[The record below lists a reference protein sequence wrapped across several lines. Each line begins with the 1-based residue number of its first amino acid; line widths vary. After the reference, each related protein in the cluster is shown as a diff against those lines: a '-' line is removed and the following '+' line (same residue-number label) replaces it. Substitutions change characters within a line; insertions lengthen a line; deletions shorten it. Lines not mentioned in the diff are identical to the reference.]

1 MPRTDSPTTVQ
12 VRSLLAYL
20 ALGCGVLSFMPGA
33 TAMGAVCVFV
43 AVLLAWREL
52 RFVARMLFALVVAGA
67 LLALLVQ
74 PSALWLA
81 AGNMTRLSALIL
93 TVMLLSSV
101 LGNSRDLVAISGS
114 LFSGRPLARYYSLA
128 FGTGLLSVPLNF
140 GSVGVVGSLIGH
152 RIRDRGDSP
161 VTRNAVRAVLR
172 GFAVSPICSP
182 LSISVVMTVTFL
194 PGLQSWELI
203 ALSLPVGILI
213 LLGGAWQREA
223 EAADVVPQQPGA
235 DPGLGPWLRFAG
247 IIALICTGVFSLSGL
262 AGLSYS
268 KSVTLSC
275 FAAVLVGFM
284 ARGVRTRRLDLPSM
298 APVSNE
304 LIIVGGSAFIGAL
317 ISLLVLTLLG
327 DSVNMPSW
335 AYPVLALLVPWV
347 FYVGGTGGFNPIV
360 IGTLVGGVLGPLWP
374 PQAVLGLG
382 MAMVCGWGITAA
394 GSPYAANSLLMER
407 LTGYPARQ
415 IGLYWNFRLSMVL
428 LVLTGSLAAA
438 LTLWLAL

>member
-1 MPRTDSPTTVQ
+1 MTQAFQAPVARL
-12 VRSLLAYL
+12 RSLLAYI
-20 ALGCGVLSFMPGA
+20 ALLCGVLSFVPGA
-33 TAMGAVCVFV
+33 MVAGAVCVV
-43 AVLLAWREL
+43 LAVLLAWREL
-52 RFVARMLFALVVAGA
+52 RLVARMLFALVVVGA
-67 LLALLVQ
+67 SIAALVQ
-74 PSALWLA
+74 PAALFSASE
-81 AGNMTRLSALIL
+81 NMTRLSALIL

-101 LGNSRDLVAISGS
+101 LGNSRDLLRISGS
-114 LFSGRPLARYYSLA
+114 LFSGQPLARYYSLA

-152 RIRDRGDSP
+152 RIREKGDSP
-161 VTRNAVRAVLR
+161 MTRNAVRAVLR

-203 ALSLPVGILI
+203 ALSLPLGVLI
-213 LLGGAWQREA
+213 LLGGAWQRE
-223 EAADVVPQQPGA
+223 EESRVVAGEEEIQA
-235 DPGLGPWLRFAG
+235 GLSPWLRFAG
-247 IIALICTGVFSLSGL
+247 IISLICAGVFSLSGL

-268 KSVTLSC
+268 RAVTLSC
-275 FAAVLVGFM
+275 FAAVVIGFSI
-284 ARGVRTRRLDLPSM
+284 RGVKERRLDLPTM

-317 ISLLVLTLLG
+317 ISMLALRLMG
-327 DSVNMPSW
+327 DSFAFPGW
-335 AYPVLALLVPWV
+335 AFPLLALLVPWV

-374 PQAVLGLG
+374 PEATLGLG
-382 MAMVCGWGITAA
+382 IAMVSGWGITAA

-428 LVLTGSLAAA
+428 LVLTGGLASA
-438 LTLWLAL
+438 LTAWLAG

>member
-1 MPRTDSPTTVQ
+1 MTRAVSPPV
-12 VRSLLAYL
+12 VRLRSLLAYI
-20 ALGCGVLSFMPGA
+20 ALLCGVFSVIPGA
-33 TAMGAVCVFV
+33 MAVGAACVVV
-43 AVLLAWREL
+43 AVLLAWAEL
-52 RFVARMLFALVVAGA
+52 RLVARMLFGFVVFGAVAA
-67 LLALLVQ
+67 LLLQ
-74 PSALWLA
+74 PSALLVA
-81 AGNMTRLSALIL
+81 SENMTRLSALIL

-101 LGNSRDLVAISGS
+101 LGNSRDLLRISGS
-114 LFSGRPLARYYSLA
+114 LFSGRPLSRYYSLA

-152 RIRDRGDSP
+152 RIRERGDSST
-161 VTRNAVRAVLR
+161 TRNAVRAVLR

-213 LLGGAWQREA
+213 LLGGAWQREPELA
-223 EAADVVPQQPGA
+223 EIPEVEEVRA
-235 DPGLGPWLRFAG
+235 GLAPWLRFAG
-247 IIALICTGVFSLSGL
+247 IIALICVGVFALSGL

-275 FAAVLVGFM
+275 FAAVVVGF
-284 ARGVRTRRLDLPSM
+284 AVRGARTRKLELPTM

-317 ISLLVLTLLG
+317 ISLLALNLMG
-327 DSVNMPSW
+327 DDFTFPRW

-347 FYVGGTGGFNPIV
+347 FYIGGTGGFNPIV

-374 PQAVLGLG
+374 AEAVLGLG
-382 MAMVCGWGITAA
+382 ISMVCGWGITSA

-407 LTGYPARQ
+407 LTGYPARH

-428 LVLTGSLAAA
+428 LVLTGTLGAG
-438 LTLWLAL
+438 LTVWLAG

>member
-1 MPRTDSPTTVQ
+1 MPQAPQSPALRL
-12 VRSLLAYL
+12 RSLLAYI
-20 ALGCGVLSFMPGA
+20 ALLCGVLSFLPGA
-33 TAMGAVCVFV
+33 MALGAVCVVV

-52 RFVARMLFALVVAGA
+52 RLVARMLFSLVIAGA
-67 LLALLVQ
+67 LVAAVVEPAALL
-74 PSALWLA
+74 SASA
-81 AGNMTRLSALIL
+81 NMTRLSALIL

-101 LGNSRDLVAISGS
+101 LGNSPDLLRISRS

-152 RIRDRGDSP
+152 RVRNRGDSAM
-161 VTRNAVRAVLR
+161 TRNAVRAVLR

-194 PGLQSWELI
+194 PGLRSWELI

-213 LLGGAWQREA
+213 LLGGAWQREP
-223 EAADVVPQQPGA
+223 EPVVVPEAEESPV
-235 DPGLGPWLRFAG
+235 GLAPWLRFAG
-247 IIALICTGVFSLSGL
+247 IITLICVGVFALSGL

-275 FAAVLVGFM
+275 FTAVVVGF
-284 ARGVRTRRLDLPSM
+284 AVRGARTRTLELPTM

-317 ISLLVLTLLG
+317 ISLLALNLMG
-327 DSVNMPSW
+327 DEFVFPGW

-347 FYVGGTGGFNPIV
+347 FYVGGTGGFNPII

-374 PQAVLGLG
+374 VEATLGLG
-382 MAMVCGWGITAA
+382 IAMVSGWGITAA

-428 LVLTGSLAAA
+428 LVLTGALAAG
-438 LTLWLAL
+438 LTLAMAG